1 MGLLSKSNSPSISSN
16 NATIVAIG
24 TKIEGSVLVEGKLHI
39 DGYVD
44 GKIKVGDVV
53 SIGKKGVAKGEI
65 FAKKVIV
72 SGIFEGNIESDV
84 IEILSGGKV
93 VGKILYKELIIEQ
106 KGIFIGESLKKNE
119 NSSKVD
125 EKNSKMNKKLNN

>member
-1 MGLLSKSNSPSISSN
+1 MGLLSKSNSSSVSSN
-16 NATIVAIG
+16 NTTIFAVG

-44 GKIKVGDVV
+44 GKIRASDAV
-53 SIGKKGVAKGEI
+53 SIGKKGMAKGEI

-72 SGIFEGNIESDV
+72 SGVFEGNIESDV
-84 IEILSGGKV
+84 IEILSGGKI
-93 VGKILYKELIIEQ
+93 VGKILYKELMIEQ

-125 EKNSKMNKKLNN
+125 EKKLKNEQKTK

>member
-1 MGLLSKSNSPSISSN
+1 
-16 NATIVAIG
+16 
-24 TKIEGSVLVEGKLHI
+24 VLVEGKLHI

-44 GKIKVGDVV
+44 GKIKVGDTV
-53 SIGKKGVAKGEI
+53 SVGKKGIAKGEI

-72 SGIFEGNIESDV
+72 SGLFEGNIESDV

-106 KGIFIGESLKKNE
+106 KGIFIGESIRKNE
-119 NSSKVD
+119 SSSKIDVKKS
-125 EKNSKMNKKLNN
+125 KNEQTK

>member
-1 MGLLSKSNSPSISSN
+1 MGLLNKSNSSSISSN

-44 GKIKVGDVV
+44 GKIKVGDAV
-53 SIGKKGVAKGEI
+53 SIGKKGMAKGEI

-84 IEILSGGKV
+84 IEILSGGKI
-93 VGKILYKELIIEQ
+93 VGKILYKELMIEQ

-125 EKNSKMNKKLNN
+125 EKKLKNEQKIK

>member
-44 GKIKVGDVV
+44 GKIKVGDIV
-53 SIGKKGVAKGEI
+53 SIGKKGIAKGEI
-65 FAKKVIV
+65 FSKKVIV
-72 SGIFEGNIESDV
+72 SGLFEGNIESDL

-93 VGKILYKELIIEQ
+93 VGKIIYKELIIEQ
-106 KGIFIGESLKKNE
+106 KGVFIGESIKKNE
-119 NSSKVD
+119 SSSKVD
-125 EKNSKMNKKLNN
+125 EKKLKNEQKN